1 MRDLRSGGSKGT
13 GSGGDFH
20 SVRTVP
26 VDDDEEPIISG
37 GITGGLYF
45 RSSHGM
51 MTPFHGIKIYL
62 IDSFVDRIVAAESEI
77 VRDRSPILGVAYFSV

>member
-1 MRDLRSGGSKGT
+1 
-13 GSGGDFH
+13 
-20 SVRTVP
+20 
-26 VDDDEEPIISG
+26 
-37 GITGGLYF
+37 
-45 RSSHGM
+45 M